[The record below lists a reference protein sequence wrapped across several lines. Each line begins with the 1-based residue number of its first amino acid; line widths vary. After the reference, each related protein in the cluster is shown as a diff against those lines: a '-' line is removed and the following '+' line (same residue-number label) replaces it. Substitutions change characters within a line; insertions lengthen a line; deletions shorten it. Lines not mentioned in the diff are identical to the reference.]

1 MGERNW
7 FLEERKNTQRD
18 GNYEF
23 SDNLLGNENN
33 FPKSTA

>member
-23 SDNLLGNENN
+23 SDNLLGN
-33 FPKSTA
+33 

>member
-23 SDNLLGNENN
+23 SDNLLAN
-33 FPKSTA
+33 